1 MILKPSLSHMKGTSL
16 TQTYRIY
23 LFQTIS
29 LILGFKKDLEAITLT
44 NDGDIFDPNRG
55 PECEAVKS
63 RKALLDERLRK
74 GVQYKSAT
82 QAARAHFLYNLTLD
96 AADEQNINDDD
107 AQIDG
112 EDIEGTEHAIYR
124 KLVPSLLGSAH
135 YCYFQFCIILCCLE
149 IDFSSCGTVEEMVGK
164 LPQPLQKRHIKKLL
178 NNLPC
183 LTTNKNKPKMV
194 RLSPKHN
201 SYIDEVAAWG
211 YSKMYLD
218 KPEEMFGQ
226 LLLECVPEVVLG
238 LPFLSSSGT
247 NGRVGIPSHI
257 THAVCFFV
265 NLRSSGVFTLTKM
278 TKKVNNLLK
287 TVRKDEKLQKRLS
300 DLLKK

>member
-112 EDIEGTEHAIYR
+112 EDIE
-124 KLVPSLLGSAH
+124 
-135 YCYFQFCIILCCLE
+135 E